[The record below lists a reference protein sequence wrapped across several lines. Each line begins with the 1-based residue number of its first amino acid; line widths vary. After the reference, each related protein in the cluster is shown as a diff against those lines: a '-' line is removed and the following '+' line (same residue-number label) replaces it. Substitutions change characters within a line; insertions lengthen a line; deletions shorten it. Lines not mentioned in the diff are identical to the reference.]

1 MDKSYHGACI
11 PLLMIIVMTMFACS
25 GKDLRN
31 ARRYEGV
38 KGDTL
43 RVCVRETAVDED
55 LEKDSVQHRKQVLEL
70 GKKRAVALLIGHLRI
85 TYTALADAGA
95 VEKKIIEAL
104 EKGTIIAI
112 ECKEDWCESFID
124 FPLKDIIDE
133 AEKQA
138 AGNGTK

>member
-1 MDKSYHGACI
+1 MSKSYLRACI
-11 PLLMIIVMTMFACS
+11 PLLMIIVMTMLACS
-25 GKDLRN
+25 GNDLRSS
-31 ARRYEGV
+31 RRYEGL

-43 RVCVRETAVDED
+43 RVYIRETAVDED
-55 LEKDSVQHRKQVLEL
+55 MEKDSVQHRKQVLEL
-70 GKKRAVALLIGHLRI
+70 GKKRAIALLIGHLRI
-85 TYTALADAGA
+85 TYTALTDAGA
-95 VEKKIIEAL
+95 VEKKILEAL

-124 FPLKDIIDE
+124 FPLKEIIDE